1 MLCGAAED
9 CGGTGCTCDEVNTP
23 SIVGLAVLLS
33 IMKSTE
39 ELDER
44 RRLPEVKEKKHE
56 LWFGLGFWVLDSEIQ

>member
-44 RRLPEVKEKKHE
+44 RRLPEVIEKNMH
-56 LWFGLGFWVLDSEIQ
+56 